1 MSNQGECS
9 ISNNYIKDKVK
20 SLKAKIKDE
29 AFYSTYNK

>member
-9 ISNNYIKDKVK
+9 ISNNHIKVK